1 MEKVPYSY
9 NMRHWWVNQ
18 NQTFRF
24 EIPGGFMWSPIKNA
38 NGARNPFYDNMNKV
52 QPGDIIFAYAQQQV
66 KAIGIAQ
73 KQAYVAPKPAS
84 FEHTSN
90 NWSQIGWLVEV
101 EFELLKNPF
110 VPKEH
115 LGEIGKHLSTKSAP
129 LDENGRGKERYLV
142 ELETGLA
149 LVILNIT
156 EVQLELMS
164 RELSPDL
171 NSESDY
177 EIELEIQ
184 ARQLEGDPEKIQ
196 LTKSRRGQGIFR
208 ANVRLIENHCRVTGV
223 KNIKHLRASHIKPW
237 SVSSKEEKL
246 DGFNG
251 LLLSPH
257 VDHLF
262 DRGFISFGDSGDLLL
277 SRELNPVVLDQWK
290 IAKSTNVGSFKVNQM
305 KYLEFHREEIFL
317 G

>member
-1 MEKVPYSY
+1 
-9 NMRHWWVNQ
+9 MRHWWVNQ
-18 NQTFRF
+18 NQTFKY
-24 EIPGGFMWSPIKNA
+24 EIPGGFMWSPFKNA
-38 NGARNPFYDNMNKV
+38 NGARNPFYDNMDHV
-52 QPGDIIFAYAQQQV
+52 QPGDIVFAYAQQQV

-73 KQAYVAPKPAS
+73 KKAYAAPKPAS
-84 FEHTSN
+84 FENTSN

-101 EFELLKNPF
+101 EFKLLDLPF

-115 LGEIGKHLSTKSAP
+115 LSEIARYLTTKSAP
-129 LDENGRGKERYLV
+129 LNEDGRGKERYLV

-149 LVILNIT
+149 VLILQIIGI
-156 EVQLELMS
+156 QPDLMS
-164 RELSPDL
+164 RELSPDQ

-184 ARQLEGDPEKIQ
+184 AKQLDGDPEKIQ
-196 LTKSRRGQGIFR
+196 LTKSRRGQGIFK
-208 ANVRLIENHCRVTGV
+208 ANVRLIEDHCRVTGV

-262 DRGFISFGDSGDLLL
+262 DRGFISFGNDGDLLL
-277 SRELNPVVLDQWK
+277 SPELNPVILDQWK
-290 IAKSTNVGSFKVNQM
+290 IAKSTNVGIFKERQM
-305 KYLEFHREEIFL
+305 KYLAFHRDEIFL